1 MNDNFN
7 TIHNDDLIEISG
19 KVKMPGVRNL
29 TINQESVDLR
39 KDLEIRANIQRR
51 RDYEERSSRP

>member
-1 MNDNFN
+1 MKDNFN

-51 RDYEERSSRP
+51 KDYEERSSRP

>member
-51 RDYEERSSRP
+51 KDYEERSSRP